1 MTDISTSS
9 RPSIRV
15 RARWRVIDIVI
26 ASVLGVA
33 VGLVFVVWNVASNPI
48 TEPLSALLP
57 GLQGLGHGVWLIGGV
72 LTGLVIRKPG
82 AALYG
87 ELVAAT
93 VSALI
98 GNQWG
103 PLTLVS
109 GLTQG
114 IGAELVFLLFA
125 YSTWRVWVAL
135 LAGAAAGLAM
145 AATDLV
151 LWYAGADLP
160 FAATY
165 VVASAIGGAF
175 WAGLLSWFAMRGL
188 AASGA
193 LDRFAS
199 GRERSR
205 EV

>member
-1 MTDISTSS
+1 MTATST
-9 RPSIRV
+9 PSARSASA
-15 RARWRVIDIVI
+15 RFRWRVIDIVI

-33 VGLVFVVWNVASNPI
+33 VGLLFVFWNVGSKPI

-87 ELVAAT
+87 ELLAAT

-125 YSTWRVWVAL
+125 YSTWRLWVAL

-151 LWYAGADLP
+151 LWYAGADVP
-160 FAATY
+160 FTVIY
-165 VVASAIGGAF
+165 IVTSMLGGAF
-175 WAGLLSWFAMRGL
+175 WAGLLSWFAVRGL
-188 AASGA
+188 ASSGA

-199 GRERSR
+199 GRERIR

>member
-1 MTDISTSS
+1 VTNTLPAPVSAPA
-9 RPSIRV
+9 RR
-15 RARWRVIDIVI
+15 RWRVIDIVV

-48 TEPLSALLP
+48 TEPLGALLP

-87 ELVAAT
+87 ELLAAT
-93 VSALI
+93 VSALV
-98 GNQWG
+98 GNEWG

-114 IGAELVFLLFA
+114 LGAELVFLLFA
-125 YSTWRVWVAL
+125 YANYRLYVSL
-135 LAGAAAGLAM
+135 LAGAAAGIAM
-145 AATDLV
+145 AVTDLV
-151 LWYAGADLP
+151 LWYPGADTP
-160 FAATY
+160 FTVIY
-165 VVASAIGGAF
+165 TVSSAIGGVF
-175 WAGLLSWFAMRGL
+175 WAGLLSWLAVRGL
-188 AASGA
+188 AESGA

-199 GRERSR
+199 GRERTR
-205 EV
+205 DV

>member
-1 MTDISTSS
+1 MTDLSTSS

-145 AATDLV
+145 AGTDLV

>member
-1 MTDISTSS
+1 MTETTTTSS
-9 RPSIRV
+9 PRTSARF
-15 RARWRVIDIVI
+15 RWRVIDIVI
-26 ASVLGVA
+26 ASVLGVT
-33 VGLVFVVWNVASNPI
+33 VGLVFVFWNVASNPI

-114 IGAELVFLLFA
+114 LGAELVFLLFA
-125 YSTWRVWVAL
+125 YGSWRLWVAL

-160 FAATY
+160 FAVTY
-165 VVASAIGGAF
+165 GVASVVGGAF

-199 GRERSR
+199 GRERIR